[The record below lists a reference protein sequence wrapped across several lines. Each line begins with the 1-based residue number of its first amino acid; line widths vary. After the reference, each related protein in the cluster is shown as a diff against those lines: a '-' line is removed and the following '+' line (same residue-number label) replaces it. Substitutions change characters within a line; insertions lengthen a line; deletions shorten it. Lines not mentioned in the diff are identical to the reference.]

1 MKIRCFKDISYGWKD
16 INSENYNKKANLI
29 VYEKNNKDNCDIF
42 DGITNDFLNKDNI
55 YKLSNNANFNNDN
68 FSETDYDSENISLE
82 KEKYVKDEIWNNN
95 FEEFLGTYQNMNLEN
110 EINNKISLLNQNLKP
125 TKRKIDIDDD
135 SLNEEKFIKPVKKKY
150 KYPKK

>member
-16 INSENYNKKANLI
+16 INSENYNKNANLI

-68 FSETDYDSENISLE
+68 FSETDYDSENKFFE
-82 KEKYVKDEIWNNN
+82 KEE
-95 FEEFLGTYQNMNLEN
+95 
-110 EINNKISLLNQNLKP
+110 
-125 TKRKIDIDDD
+125 
-135 SLNEEKFIKPVKKKY
+135 
-150 KYPKK
+150 